1 MIFLIRLNFLF
12 PFLLYHFSRQY
23 NLSKK
28 NYTCIFEI
36 TYTNAISPIL
46 SRNGPIKDNSG
57 QIKPENIHT

>member
-36 TYTNAISPIL
+36 TYTNAIFPIL
-46 SRNGPIKDNSG
+46 SRNNSIK
-57 QIKPENIHT
+57 K